1 MKDIYLKFDNP
12 TVNSESMDKD
22 HAGWIEVD
30 FWESTLKQP
39 RSVTASTAGGHTS
52 ERTEHAPMVFHKL
65 LDLSSPLLYQHL
77 SGGTT
82 FDEVTVEFFRAD
94 GEGNRVKYL
103 EIKMKHVII
112 SSIRSYVP
120 EVSSPFEVFE
130 LKYASIQWKYS
141 KQSGGGGLSGVTQGA
156 WSLTKNDKTY
166 SV

>member
-1 MKDIYLKFDNP
+1 
-12 TVNSESMDKD
+12 MDKD

-52 ERTEHAPMVFHKL
+52 ERTEHAPMVFYKDV
-65 LDLSSPLLYQHL
+65 DLTSPLLYQHL

-82 FDEVTVEFFRAD
+82 FDEVAVEFFRAD

-103 EIKMKHVII
+103 EIKMKNVII
-112 SSIRSYVP
+112 SEIVSNAP
-120 EVSSPFEVFE
+120 ESGFPYEKFK
-130 LKYASIQWKYS
+130 LKYAAVQWKYS
-141 KQSGGGGLSGVTQGA
+141 KQKVAGNLAGVTQGA

-166 SV
+166 VA